1 MFETFCSLCFKG
13 QILQMEN
20 IVFETFYENILK
32 KAVERLEENIDVK
45 ASCFSGT
52 IYSDYSLHL
61 AEQLQFICLRSL
73 IAQMHYYKQMGK
85 LKGNNPEEEYEFF
98 CREIVGSR
106 QFSEKLF
113 AMFPVLK
120 KCVERKIQQTTAFYT
135 ELINAFQ
142 KDRENIRRKLCPGAD
157 KITRIWG
164 NFSDIHNN
172 GKQVL
177 RIQLDDIYEIL
188 YKPHSMENEKGYSE
202 LLRYI
207 SERTGISQLEYPFLS
222 FADHSWC
229 SIVAYKDCHTQSE
242 LENYYIRLG
251 VQIFLTYYLGTKDL
265 HCENVIASG
274 EYPVLIDLETLV
286 NIRRNQERKTVREEI
301 FYQLSQSVL
310 YSGLLP
316 FYHWNKDGK
325 GVDHSGISGS
335 GGQRYPFKI
344 PVIVKARTSDMRIEY
359 QYPVSKKAQNLAVLE
374 GEFYEPY
381 LYKKQILYGFIC
393 AYRQVLAH
401 KNIFWDLL
409 KPLAQNKS
417 RYLIA
422 DTQRYSMLLSSSY
435 HPSLLMREG
444 EREKFLDL
452 LWQGRNAEDG
462 AVVKSEKLGLLNGDI
477 PYFYDSLNET
487 RLFTAQGSEI
497 LGDARRGKPYFT
509 QSAMEILSERM
520 EMLNETDMKKQ
531 CDFIEVSLDLM
542 PGDEKRYRNHVY
554 LAKEKDYKKEIKRE
568 DIFENIRVLKNRLI
582 DNAVWNKDRT
592 EVSGY
597 TLELSSFGKTTWDIR
612 PMNMYLYDG
621 LAGILLILYALEFF
635 DPDKQI
641 SYMRKVLE
649 WTLFRYTDEC
659 VSTPDKLQSKNTGA
673 FNGESSIVYTYL
685 ALYQLSGDGA
695 YLDYAKRHIQILD
708 KLVDE
713 DKNDD
718 ILSGNAGAAQVLLKM
733 YDMSNDGRYLDM
745 AIRAIGVLEKSAI
758 GQKKG
763 TGWPVKENMPP
774 MAGMAHGNSGILL
787 PVAALWKITGE
798 DKYEKL
804 AEQIWQYE
812 EYLYDVRIN
821 NWTDVRSREERMDD
835 IGPVAWCHGAGG
847 VLLSRL
853 KCFENLQNDKWR
865 ERFEKDVSRAL
876 KKLEQ
881 YWKRDSWSLCHGI
894 CGNLMILERAT
905 GTAIWPESKISL
917 LPQEKIN
924 PGLMNGYGG
933 ILYFLLKRENHTL
946 PDILGLD

>member
-1 MFETFCSLCFKG
+1 
-13 QILQMEN
+13 MEN

-32 KAVERLEENIDVK
+32 RAIGRLRENIDEK
-45 ASCFSGT
+45 ASCFSET
-52 IYSDYSLHL
+52 IYSDFSLHL
-61 AEQLQFICLRSL
+61 AEQLQSICLRTL
-73 IAQMHYYKQMGK
+73 ISQIHYYKQMGK
-85 LKGNNPEEEYEFF
+85 LKGKNPEEEYDFF
-98 CREIVGSR
+98 CREIVGSQ
-106 QFSEKLF
+106 QFSEELF

-120 KCVERKIQQTTAFYT
+120 KCIERKIKQMTVFYT
-135 ELINAFQ
+135 ELVNAFRT
-142 KDRENIRRKLCPGAD
+142 DREDIRRELCPKAN
-157 KITRIWG
+157 KITKIWG
-164 NFSDIHNN
+164 NFSDAHNN

-188 YKPHSMENEKGYSE
+188 YKPHSMENEKRYSE
-202 LLRYI
+202 LLQYI
-207 SERTGISQLEYPFLS
+207 SEATGIGQLDYSFLS
-222 FADHSWC
+222 FKDHSWC

-265 HCENVIASG
+265 HCENMIASG

-286 NIRRNQERKTVREEI
+286 NIRHNQERKTAREEI

-325 GVDHSGISGS
+325 GVDHSGISGN
-335 GGQRYPFKI
+335 GGQQYPFKI
-344 PVIVKARTSDMRIEY
+344 PVIVKARTSDMHIKY
-359 QYPVSKKAQNLAVLE
+359 QYPVSKKAQNLATLE

-381 LYKKQILYGFIC
+381 LYKKQILYGFAR
-393 AYRQVLAH
+393 AYRQVMAH

-435 HPSLLMREG
+435 HPSLLMKDG

-452 LWQGRNAEDG
+452 LWQGRSAEDG
-462 AVVKSEKLGLLNGDI
+462 AVVNSEVLSLLNGDI
-477 PYFYDSLNET
+477 PYFYYSLNGT
-487 RLFTAQGSEI
+487 RLLTAQGSEI

-509 QSAMEILSERM
+509 QSAMEILYERLETLSEA
-520 EMLNETDMKKQ
+520 DMKKQ
-531 CDFIEVSLDLM
+531 CEFIEVSLDLM
-542 PGDEKRYRNHVY
+542 PGEEKRYRNQVY
-554 LAKEKDYKKEIKRE
+554 LAEKKDCKKEIKRE
-568 DIFENIRVLKNRLI
+568 DIFENICVLKNRLI
-582 DNAVWNKDRT
+582 NNAVWNEDRT
-592 EVSGY
+592 EVSWY
-597 TLELSSFGKTTWDIR
+597 TLELSSFGQTAWDIR

-621 LAGILLILYALEFF
+621 LAGILLVLYALELF
-635 DPDKQI
+635 DSDKQI

-649 WTLFRYTDEC
+649 WTFFRYTDAC
-659 VSTPDKLQSKNTGA
+659 VNTPDKLQSKNTGA
-673 FNGESSIVYTYL
+673 YNGESSIVYTYL
-685 ALYQLSGDGA
+685 VLYQLSGEGA
-695 YLDYAKRHIQILD
+695 YLDYAKRHTQILD
-708 KLVDE
+708 KLIDE
-713 DKNDD
+713 DKNCD

-733 YDMSNDGRYLDM
+733 YDMFHDSRYLDM
-745 AIRAIGVLEKSAI
+745 AIRAVGVLEKSAT
-758 GQKKG
+758 GQKRG
-763 TGWPVKENMPP
+763 IGWLVEENMPP
-774 MAGMAHGNSGILL
+774 MAGMAHGNSGILI
-787 PVAALWKITGE
+787 PVSALWKITGE
-798 DKYEKL
+798 EKYEKL

-835 IGPVAWCHGAGG
+835 IGAVAWCHGAGG

-853 KCFENLQNDKWR
+853 KCLENLQNDKWR
-865 ERFEKDVSRAL
+865 ERLEKDISRAL

-894 CGNLMILERAT
+894 CGNLTILERAT
-905 GTAIWPESKISL
+905 GAALWPRSEISL

-933 ILYFLLKRENHTL
+933 ILYFLLKRENHAL